1 MAPRTPNSEA
11 AAEIERVL
19 ADKEA
24 LLSKLREQAD
34 ALETQIKKDQDRL
47 TTALSGRRPRTALL
61 GAERFTTREQ
71 IGARLHAWAV
81 PCPSTPARSPSRSG
95 APLARPVLTHS
106 HTFPARSQMSGA
118 STARPSTGASQ
129 SLAPLVEGNV
139 EQMSF
144 ERPMTGLSASLRP
157 STSRSERASM
167 VAMQDRPAT
176 SAGGKMGATRMVS
189 ATMGTWV
196 RMTQMHEFTKEN
208 RRKLQN
214 MFVLADPHG
223 SMKLSVEALY
233 SVYYKAGF
241 DVSFEEFLKI
251 LEAMGESGQDA
262 LDYADFFSHIATLTF
277 EMPEVFEA
285 QTSVEFAPTHI
296 MRILSRRLT
305 ERYSVMMRQFK
316 VEDTE
321 GNGELTRQQ
330 LLRVIR
336 ATGLQF
342 SVAQLDEL
350 LRNIDLLPLST
361 LNANKFINIFVPHHP
376 IPSER
381 VDLGTSL
388 RMPNAPKQMSEAP
401 LMSTAQ
407 LKAALQEKL
416 RLSIDSPKEMF
427 FQMDQTKDGTL
438 TRHDFFRAFQ
448 RFGLF
453 PTDKQVDELFKE
465 LDVDRKG
472 RLDYQQF
479 LARMAPKSHAHP
491 HTAPPTL
498 GTTADMDAYASAREK
513 VRTATASGPRMQGAT
528 ASQMQQAVQSK
539 LGSLA
544 SWERALTFF
553 RAQDVGLM
561 GKVSKEQVLQV
572 LRKFDIFMNVAQF
585 DDMMVAM
592 KLPRAGQI
600 DYVEFLQ
607 NFAKHPAG
615 AHAHG
620 EHSVGGKKTVAT
632 PVCANSH
639 KAHCRKHAGMCSALI
654 SSSLEGHCASN
665 CDTKRPTGTQSA
677 EPQHVAGKGREGS
690 AIFRASDQVPS
701 GERPGQCAC
710 FCGLRAQ
717 RVLSVVFCCQSR
729 TAL

>member
-1 MAPRTPNSEA
+1 MATPRTPNSEA
-11 AAEIERVL
+11 AAELERVL

-24 LLSKLREQAD
+24 LLSQLREQAD
-34 ALETQIKKDQDRL
+34 ALETQIKMDQDRL
-47 TTALSGRRPRTALL
+47 TTARSGRRPRTALL
-61 GAERFTTREQ
+61 GAESFTPREQ
-71 IGARLHAWAV
+71 IGARLHTWAFL
-81 PCPSTPARSPSRSG
+81 CPTSTPARAPSRSG

-118 STARPSTGASQ
+118 STARPATAASQ

-157 STSRSERASM
+157 STSRSERASII
-167 VAMQDRPAT
+167 AMHPDRPAT
-176 SAGGKMGATRMVS
+176 SAGGKTGATRMVS

-196 RMTQMHEFTKEN
+196 RMTQMHEFSKEN

-305 ERYSVMMRQFK
+305 ERYSAIMRQFK
-316 VEDTE
+316 LEDTE

-342 SVAQLDEL
+342 SETQLDEL

-381 VDLGTSL
+381 VDLGTSI

-401 LMSTAQ
+401 LMTTAQ

-427 FQMDQTKDGTL
+427 FQMDQSKDGTL

-453 PTDKQVDELFKE
+453 PTEKQVDELFRE

-491 HTAPPTL
+491 HTAPPTFSA
-498 GTTADMDAYASAREK
+498 TADMDAYASAREK
-513 VRTATASGPRMQGAT
+513 VRTATASGPRMPGAT

-544 SWERALTFF
+544 SWERALAFF

-561 GKVSKEQVLQV
+561 GKVGKEQVLQV

-585 DDMMVAM
+585 DDVMVAM
-592 KLPRAGQI
+592 KLPRTGQI

-607 NFAKHPAG
+607 NFAKNSAG
-615 AHAHG
+615 AHGQG
-620 EHSVGGKKTVAT
+620 EQTGGEKKTVAT
-632 PVCANSH
+632 PVCANSLT
-639 KAHCRKHAGMCSALI
+639 AHCRKHACMCSALI
-654 SSSLEGHCASN
+654 SSSLEGHCASI
-665 CDTKRPTGTQSA
+665 CDTKSPTGTQSA
-677 EPQHVAGKGREGS
+677 EPQHVAG
-690 AIFRASDQVPS
+690 
-701 GERPGQCAC
+701 
-710 FCGLRAQ
+710 
-717 RVLSVVFCCQSR
+717 
-729 TAL
+729 